1 MLMQLRKICNHPFV
15 FEDVERA
22 ISPESSINDLLWR
35 SAGKF
40 ELLDRLLPK
49 FFVTGHRV
57 RPSPFLHACCVTNFL
72 LGPYVLSNDPNH
84 EHHGGLLSLPWM
96 EVHASRRIHKS

>member
-22 ISPESSINDLLWR
+22 ISPESSINDLIWR

-57 RPSPFLHACCVTNFL
+57 RPSPFLV
-72 LGPYVLSNDPNH
+72 VLSITN
-84 EHHGGLLSLPWM
+84 
-96 EVHASRRIHKS
+96 II